1 MEAATAPK
9 DAEAL
14 LGQTAGSSGDGT
26 LKLAGGVLLT
36 IECDSLIVKGNN
48 DASAFC

>member
-14 LGQTAGSSGDGT
+14 LGQTAGSSGEGT
-26 LKLAGGVLLT
+26 LKLADGVLLT
-36 IECDSLIVKGNN
+36 IAGDSLIVKGNN
-48 DASAFC
+48 DAPVFC